1 MVNPILVALDVPS
14 LTQAE
19 SMARSLKGHVGGYK
33 VGLELLMGEGPESV
47 SRIAKIGLP
56 VFADAKLLDIPNT
69 AERAAR
75 QLAAH
80 GARWVTAHAS
90 GGSQMI
96 EAVASGLI
104 AGSEDGKAGVLG
116 VTVLTS
122 LDQSDLA
129 ALGVS
134 DSVQNHSVELA
145 RLARNAGAEGVI
157 CSPLEVGTLKVLF
170 PGILAVT
177 PGIRPAGSD
186 QGDQK
191 RTATPVEALRA
202 GADFIVVGRA
212 ITGALDPVASAASIV
227 DSLRAAEL
235 F

>member
-19 SMARSLKGHVGGYK
+19 SLARSLEGHVGGYK

-90 GGSQMI
+90 GGSRMI
-96 EAVASGLI
+96 EAVASGLTS
-104 AGSEDGKAGVLG
+104 GSEDGKAGVLG

-122 LDQSDLA
+122 LDQNDLA

-134 DSVQNHSVELA
+134 DSVQTHSVELA

-157 CSPLEVGTLKVLF
+157 CSPLEVGTLKGLF
-170 PGILAVT
+170 PGFLVVT

-191 RTATPVEALRA
+191 RTATPVEALRS

-212 ITGALDPVASAASIV
+212 ITGASDPVGSAASIV
-227 DSLRAAEL
+227 ESLRSATL
-235 F
+235 L

>member
-1 MVNPILVALDVPS
+1 MNPILVALDVPS

-122 LDQSDLA
+122 LDQNDLA

-145 RLARNAGAEGVI
+145 RLVRNAGAEGVI
-157 CSPLEVGTLKVLF
+157 CSPLEVGALKVLF
-170 PGILAVT
+170 PGFLAVT

-212 ITGALDPVASAASIV
+212 ITGASDPVASAASIV

>member
-1 MVNPILVALDVPS
+1 MNPILVALDVPS

-19 SMARSLKGHVGGYK
+19 SLARSLKGHVGGYK

-56 VFADAKLLDIPNT
+56 VFADAKLHDIPNT

-90 GGSQMI
+90 GGSRMI
-96 EAVASGLI
+96 EAVASGLTS
-104 AGSEDGKAGVLG
+104 GSKDGKVGVLA

-122 LDQSDLA
+122 LDQTDLA

-134 DSVQNHSVELA
+134 GSVQTRSVELA

-157 CSPLEVGTLKVLF
+157 CSPLEVGALKGLF
-170 PGILAVT
+170 PGFLVVT

-191 RTATPVEALRA
+191 RTATPVGALRA

-212 ITGALDPVASAASIV
+212 ITGASDPVGSAASIV
-227 DSLRAAEL
+227 ESLRSATL
-235 F
+235 L

>member
-1 MVNPILVALDVPS
+1 MVNPILVALDVPN
-14 LTQAE
+14 LTEAE
-19 SMARSLKGHVGGYK
+19 RLARSLEGHVGGYK

-47 SRIAKIGLP
+47 SRIAMIGLP
-56 VFADAKLLDIPNT
+56 VFADAKLHDIPNT

-90 GGSQMI
+90 GGSRMI
-96 EAVASGLI
+96 DAVASGLI
-104 AGSEDGKAGVLG
+104 AGSQDGNVGVLG

-134 DSVQNHSVELA
+134 GSVQTHAVELA

-157 CSPLEVGTLKVLF
+157 CSPLEVGRLKELF
-170 PGILAVT
+170 PGFLAVT
-177 PGIRPAGSD
+177 PGIRPGGSD

-191 RTATPVEALRA
+191 RTATPAAALRA

-212 ITGALDPVASAASIV
+212 ITGASDPVAAAASIV
-227 DSLRAAEL
+227 DSLRAGEL